1 MSNII
6 FGCEPT
12 KQELGYPPVIKHGK
26 LGGWEFPFS
35 MEISVFRFIVQK
47 KIIIIINQY
56 YSSIN
61 NYKWFIFFACCFSDQ
76 GVEKFQLNS
85 QVWARQDHHLKEG
98 RGICL
103 ARSLSVFLNAGA
115 TGELLME
122 HHREMN
128 AGWEMQWT
136 WEMHMN
142 VSWEVKVYSPETQ
155 QKTCKSMKSWPW
167 SGFSFSYLSF
177 RFWSAN
183 FFRGCALIAEHKMLP
198 ARASSSTESSARS
211 LTKWLGLVMPEGRE
225 VQITW
230 CILMYDVWICMIH
243 THIVIQESCIYI

>member
-1 MSNII
+1 MVYFLCMLFFRSRCWEVPVEQPGLSTTRSSPQRRTRNML
-6 FGCEPT
+6 GT
-12 KQELGYPPVIKHGK
+12 KPQ
-26 LGGWEFPFS
+26 
-35 MEISVFRFIVQK
+35 
-47 KIIIIINQY
+47 
-56 YSSIN
+56 
-61 NYKWFIFFACCFSDQ
+61 CF
-76 GVEKFQLNS
+76 
-85 QVWARQDHHLKEG
+85 
-98 RGICL
+98 
-103 ARSLSVFLNAGA
+103 FLNAGA

-243 THIVIQESCIYI
+243 THIVIQESCIYIYIETYCCVFLYSLVMFIFPLCRTQGKNKHH